1 MPDIYDPRDRREIFL
16 NGIKAGDASGLPDPQ
31 TREEM
36 YLAAIAG
43 KSLPEFPNTDGSY
56 ILSLTISDGAAT
68 LEWVSAS

>member
-43 KSLPEFPNTDGSY
+43 KSLPEFPDADGSY
-56 ILSLTISDGAAT
+56 ILTLTISDGVAT
-68 LEWVSAS
+68 LEWTSES

>member
-36 YLAAIAG
+36 YLAAIAT
-43 KSLPEFPNTDGSY
+43 KSLPEFPDTDGSY
-56 ILSLTISDGAAT
+56 MLTLTISDGEAT

>member
-1 MPDIYDPRDRREIFL
+1 MPDIYDPRDRREIVL

-43 KSLPEFPNTDGSY
+43 KSLPEFPSANGTYKLQVVKSSSGVT
-56 ILSLTISDGAAT
+56 LKWTSDT
-68 LEWVSAS
+68 